1 MVSLHD
7 GKSRPQP
14 VKLHLTNDALIL
26 LKEELVPITEE
37 PVNEI
42 HTQSLLLV
50 VATQTINTA
59 RFSESYLFTRH
70 LSEVYI
76 FGFTIEESKL
86 VCQNIHI

>member
-42 HTQSLLLV
+42 KRAVSNYSTVQD
-50 VATQTINTA
+50 
-59 RFSESYLFTRH
+59 SYLYNT
-70 LSEVYI
+70 LD
-76 FGFTIEESKL
+76 L
-86 VCQNIHI
+86 

>member
-42 HTQSLLLV
+42 KRTVSNYSTV
-50 VATQTINTA
+50 QT
-59 RFSESYLFTRH
+59 L
-70 LSEVYI
+70 
-76 FGFTIEESKL
+76 
-86 VCQNIHI
+86 HII